1 MDLDVAIK
9 AHGEWKLK
17 LRAAVSA
24 KEQLDAKSIAADNVC
39 PFGKWMH
46 GPARSQY
53 GNLKSYAACMERHKA
68 FHLEAG
74 KVAAAINAGK
84 YQEATAMLDGGSP
97 YASASSAVGGA
108 ILGLRK
114 EANL

>member
-1 MDLDVAIK
+1 MDLDNAIK
-9 AHGEWKLK
+9 VHGEWKLK
-17 LRAAVSA
+17 LRTAISA
-24 KEQLDAKSIAADNVC
+24 KEQLDAPSIAADNVC
-39 PFGKWMH
+39 PFGKWLH
-46 GPARSQY
+46 GPARNQY
-53 GNLKSYAACMERHKA
+53 GHLKSYATCLERHKL

-74 KVAAAINAGK
+74 KVATAINAGK
-84 YQEATAMLDGGSP
+84 YQEATAMLDGGTP

>member
-1 MDLDVAIK
+1 MNLDEAIK

-17 LRAAVSA
+17 LRAAISSQAQV
-24 KEQLDAKSIAADNVC
+24 DAQAIAADNVC
-39 PFGKWMH
+39 PFGQWLH

-53 GNLKSYAACMERHKA
+53 GHLKSYASCVERHQH

-74 KVAAAINAGK
+74 KVATAINAGK
-84 YQEATAMLDGGSP
+84 YQEAIAMLDGGTP
-97 YASASSAVGGA
+97 YASASSAVGGS
-108 ILGLRK
+108 ILGLGK